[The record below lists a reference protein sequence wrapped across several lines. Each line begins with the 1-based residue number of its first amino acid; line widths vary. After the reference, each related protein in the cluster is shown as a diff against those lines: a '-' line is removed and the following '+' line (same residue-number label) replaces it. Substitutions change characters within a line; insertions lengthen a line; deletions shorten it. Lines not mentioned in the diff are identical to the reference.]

1 MKILLAGTPEFAV
14 PIFEKIINNFEV
26 VGIVSQPDKPNKRG
40 RILTSTPTK
49 VLAQKYNIK
58 CFQPEKIG
66 QIADELK
73 ALDYDYLVTAAFG
86 QLIPTSVLQIA
97 KKLNLNVHGSIL
109 PKYRGAAPVQH
120 ALLNNDKTTGVS
132 LMEMVKAMDAGDVF
146 AKIEFEIDERDTAS
160 SLLRKISLLS
170 AEKIVDWLNKIDKG
184 ELAREVQDES
194 KVTFSPK
201 LNKEDAEITKDLTCD
216 EAINKIRAYE
226 YNPGAYIYINDKRVK
241 LFFATK
247 KVVKAGL
254 KIDLVDGS
262 IYAVDYQ
269 FDSKKR
275 VKLEY

>member
-226 YNPGAYIYINDKRVK
+226 YNPGAYIHINDKRVK

-254 KIDLVDGS
+254 KIDLADGS

-275 VKLEY
+275 VKL

>member
-226 YNPGAYIYINDKRVK
+226 YNPGVYIYINDKRVK

-254 KIDLVDGS
+254 KFDLADGS

>member
-14 PIFEKIINNFEV
+14 PIFEKIINNFTV
-26 VGIVSQPDKPNKRG
+26 VGIVSQPDKPNQRG
-40 RILTSTPTK
+40 RVLTSTPTK
-49 VLAQKYNIK
+49 ALAQKYNIK

-66 QIADELK
+66 QIADELR

-146 AKIEFEIDERDTAS
+146 AKIEFEIKETDVAS
-160 SLLRKISLLS
+160 SLLKKISLLT
-170 AEKIVDWLNKIDKG
+170 ADHIVEWLNKIDKG

-201 LNKEDAEITKDLTCD
+201 LNKDDAEITKDLTCD
-216 EAINKIRAYE
+216 QAISKIRAYE
-226 YNPGAYIYINDKRVK
+226 YNPGAFVYINGKRVK

-247 KVVKAGL
+247 KVVKAGIKL
-254 KIDLVDGS
+254 ELSDGV

-275 VKLEY
+275 VKINY

>member
-201 LNKEDAEITKDLTCD
+201 LNKDDAEITKDLTCD

-226 YNPGAYIYINDKRVK
+226 YNPGAYIHINDKRVK

-254 KIDLVDGS
+254 KIDLADGS

-275 VKLEY
+275 VKL

>member
-14 PIFEKIINNFEV
+14 PIFEKIINNFTV
-26 VGIVSQPDKPNKRG
+26 VGIVSQPDKPNQRG
-40 RILTSTPTK
+40 RVLTSTPTK
-49 VLAQKYNIK
+49 ALAQKYNIR

-66 QIADELK
+66 QIADELR

-109 PKYRGAAPVQH
+109 PKYRGATPVQH

-146 AKIEFEIDERDTAS
+146 AKIEFEISETDVAS
-160 SLLRKISLLS
+160 SLLKKISLLT
-170 AEKIVDWLNKIDKG
+170 ADHIVEWLNKIDKG
-184 ELAREVQDES
+184 ELAREVQDKS

-201 LNKEDAEITKDLTCD
+201 LNKEDAEITKDFTCD
-216 EAINKIRAYE
+216 QAISKIRAYE
-226 YNPGAYIYINDKRVK
+226 YNPGAFAYINGKRVK
-241 LFFATK
+241 LFFAIK
-247 KVVKAGL
+247 KVVKAGIKL
-254 KIDLVDGS
+254 ELSDGV

-275 VKLEY
+275 VKINY

>member
-14 PIFEKIINNFEV
+14 PIFEKIINNFTV
-26 VGIVSQPDKPNKRG
+26 VGIVSQPDKPNQRG
-40 RILTSTPTK
+40 RVLTSTPTK
-49 VLAQKYNIK
+49 ALAQKYNIK

-66 QIADELK
+66 QIADELR

-97 KKLNLNVHGSIL
+97 KKLNLNVHGSLL

-146 AKIEFEIDERDTAS
+146 AKIEFEIEETDVAS
-160 SLLRKISLLS
+160 SLLKKISLLT
-170 AEKIVDWLNKIDKG
+170 ADNIVEWLNKIDKG

-201 LNKEDAEITKDLTCD
+201 LNKDDAEITKDLTCD
-216 EAINKIRAYE
+216 QAISKIRAYE
-226 YNPGAYIYINDKRVK
+226 YNPGAFVYINSKRVK
-241 LFFATK
+241 LFFAIK
-247 KVVKAGL
+247 KVVKAGI
-254 KIDLVDGS
+254 KIELSDGV

-275 VKLEY
+275 VKINY

>member
-170 AEKIVDWLNKIDKG
+170 AENIVDWLNKIDRG

-194 KVTFSPK
+194 EVTFSPK

-226 YNPGAYIYINDKRVK
+226 YNPGAYIHINDKRVK

-254 KIDLVDGS
+254 KIDQADGS

>member
-170 AEKIVDWLNKIDKG
+170 AENIVDWLNKIDKG

-194 KVTFSPK
+194 EVTFSPK

-226 YNPGAYIYINDKRVK
+226 YNPGAYIHINDKRVK

-254 KIDLVDGS
+254 KIGQADGS

>member
-1 MKILLAGTPEFAV
+1 MF
-14 PIFEKIINNFEV
+14 N
-26 VGIVSQPDKPNKRG
+26 
-40 RILTSTPTK
+40 
-49 VLAQKYNIK
+49 
-58 CFQPEKIG
+58 
-66 QIADELK
+66 
-73 ALDYDYLVTAAFG
+73 
-86 QLIPTSVLQIA
+86 
-97 KKLNLNVHGSIL
+97 GSIL

-132 LMEMVKAMDAGDVF
+132 LMEIVKAMDAGDVF

-160 SLLRKISLLS
+160 SLLCKISLLS

-226 YNPGAYIYINDKRVK
+226 YNPGAYIHINDKRVK

-254 KIDLVDGS
+254 KIDQADGS

>member
-170 AEKIVDWLNKIDKG
+170 AENIVDWLNKIDKG

-194 KVTFSPK
+194 EVTFSPK

-226 YNPGAYIYINDKRVK
+226 YNPGAYIHINDKRVK

-254 KIDLVDGS
+254 KIDQADGS